1 MAYHKSDGIGKN
13 ALLLLGG
20 VLTGAAIA
28 MLYAPQSGKRTRRD
42 LSLFARRTDR
52 KTRRMIGDFSDAVS
66 DMVDTLGEKA
76 TDILETGKDLAI
88 DVRKD
93 LMSAIEEGQE
103 KLRRQRERLE
113 KLVA

>member
-1 MAYHKSDGIGKN
+1 MAYHKNDSIGKG

-20 VLTGAAIA
+20 VITGAALA
-28 MLYAPQSGKRTRRD
+28 LLYAPQSGKRTRRD
-42 LSLFARRTDR
+42 ISLFTRKADR
-52 KTRRMIGDFSDAVS
+52 KTRRMIGDFSDTIS
-66 DMVDTLGEKA
+66 EMVDTVSEKA
-76 TDILETGKDLAI
+76 TNILETGKDLAY